1 MTTLTRFFIR
11 RTRRPVRVLYL
22 LLVVL
27 GCLIEP
33 PQPNARAAIVRNAA
47 DSPGASIVEKLQAAI
62 QNCGSSPCEVAV
74 PAGTFDS
81 SAIRTWTHQ
90 DKFGAKVGVSIPSN
104 VKIQGA
110 GEGHTTIRVRRLA
123 GDPTATLFENAD
135 YPNRNMRISDMTVV
149 WSDSDSKYDWVSIVR
164 CSDCTDL
171 ELSHL
176 WLEGN
181 TNKLVN
187 LLDNTRVNVHD
198 NTFLLRS
205 LAYGHGDNALSVN
218 RFDPALKPDDVAGVI
233 RNNKFIEAG
242 DYRTF
247 SMLLVTQSGLYVT
260 GNTFENSSSPDSN
273 YATGIEYGQ
282 DNIGLLPVNVRI
294 SENVFRGSSIAFG
307 GLNDSEIRGNTL
319 FHGNI
324 YIALQEG
331 TVASIAGLTIAD
343 NELHFGSIGI
353 NGLEHTMTGRC
364 IITRNRVFDG
374 RIGLGNAANIRDF
387 EVSYNLVRYSRGENG
402 IDCNACSSIRG
413 NVVREIGQGG
423 VGDPHAGYLISGSVF
438 DVSDNVYIDDQHDYD
453 VGTICSVASPSSNAC
468 LTSGKSRWIR
478 LQGGAWGAGWSNR
491 TLFTERGDLLIHA
504 FPENSRL
511 ELEEDAAYL
520 PAGTRYHLYRTTYN
534 AFELDAAT
542 IVRFANNLA
551 ISANGGF
558 RHAAIQEDGT
568 IRIESVYGNVFRPY
582 SCVGTCTNDYAS
594 RANTSK

>member
-1 MTTLTRFFIR
+1 MTAPARFFVR
-11 RTRRPVRVLYL
+11 RTRWPVRVLCL
-22 LLVVL
+22 LLVAA

-33 PQPNARAAIVRNAA
+33 PPQNARAAVARNAA
-47 DSPGASIVEKLQAAI
+47 DFPGASIVEKLQAAI
-62 QNCGSSPCEVAV
+62 QNCASAPCEVAV

-81 SAIRTWTHQ
+81 SAIRTWTHT
-90 DKFGAKVGVSIPSN
+90 DKFGAKVGIAIPSN

-110 GEGHTTIRVRRLA
+110 GEGHTIIRVRRPA
-123 GDPTATLFENAD
+123 GEPAATLFENAD

-164 CSDCTDL
+164 CSECSDL

-205 LAYGHGDNALSVN
+205 LAYGHGDNALTVS
-218 RFDPALKPDDVAGVI
+218 RFDPALKPGDVAGVI

-242 DYRTF
+242 DFRTF
-247 SMLLVTQSGLYVT
+247 SMLLVGQSGLYVT
-260 GNTFENSSSPDSN
+260 GNTFENSSSPDTT
-273 YATGIEYGQ
+273 YATGIESGQ
-282 DNIGLLPVNVRI
+282 DNLGLLPVNVRI

-307 GLNDSEIRGNTL
+307 GLNDSEIRGNSL

-324 YIALQEG
+324 YVALQDG

-353 NGLEHTMTGRC
+353 NGLEHTITSRC
-364 IITRNRVFDG
+364 TISRNRVFDG
-374 RIGLGNAANIRDF
+374 RIGVGSASTIHDV
-387 EVSYNLVRYSRGENG
+387 EVSDNLVRYTRDTNG
-402 IDCNACSSIRG
+402 IDCNACSVVRG
-413 NVVREIGQGG
+413 NIVREIGQNG
-423 VGDPHAGYLISGSVF
+423 VGDVHSGYLIGGSVF
-438 DVSDNVYIDDQHDYD
+438 DVSDNLYIDEQHDYD
-453 VGTICSVASPSSNAC
+453 TGTICSVAGPSSSAC
-468 LTSGKSRWIR
+468 LTAGKSRWIR
-478 LQGGAWGAGWSNR
+478 VQGGAWGTGWTNR
-491 TLFTERGDLLIHA
+491 TLFTGRGDLLIRA
-504 FPENSRL
+504 FPENTRV
-511 ELEEDAAYL
+511 ELEDDAPFV
-520 PAGTRYHLYRTTYN
+520 PAGTRYHLNRTTYN
-534 AFELDAAT
+534 AFELNAAT

-558 RHAAIQEDGT
+558 RHAAIQEDGAV
-568 IRIESVYGNVFRPY
+568 RIESLFGNVFRPY

-594 RANTSK
+594 RAITSK